1 MSETVGAGGGGGAPT
16 VTATELLVLPPAPLQ
31 TRVNVV
37 AVVNGTVT
45 SLPDVALRPDQP
57 SNAWQSFASVDDHA
71 RVVLPFR
78 ATLVGLAASET
89 VGAGGGGWL
98 STTTVTAWVVMPP
111 KPRQVRR

>member
-1 MSETVGAGGGGGAPT
+1 MSETVGVGGGGGAAT

-37 AVVNGTVT
+37 AVVSGPTT

-57 SNAWQSFASVDDHA
+57 SNAWQPSASVDDHVS
-71 RVVLPFR
+71 VVLSFR

-89 VGAGGGGWL
+89 VGAGGGGWS
-98 STTTVTAWVVMPP
+98 STVTVTAWMVMPP